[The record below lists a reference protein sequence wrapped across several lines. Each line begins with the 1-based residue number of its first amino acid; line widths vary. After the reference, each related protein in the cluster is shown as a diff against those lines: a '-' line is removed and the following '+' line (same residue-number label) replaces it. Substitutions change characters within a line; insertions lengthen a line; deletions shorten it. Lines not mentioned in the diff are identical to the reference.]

1 MKNQG
6 RHDIKDRWQEIE
18 DRFVDVVHK
27 QSGDKSIQ
35 WIKPSEHLSYQ
46 MPEKEF
52 EIFEQDFTKTMM
64 DYMMYEDGID
74 AKDFYDN
81 LIEKVMYSSVVTE
94 DGEDYIITLKGDND
108 DK

>member
-46 MPEKEF
+46 MPEK
-52 EIFEQDFTKTMM
+52 
-64 DYMMYEDGID
+64 
-74 AKDFYDN
+74 
-81 LIEKVMYSSVVTE
+81 S
-94 DGEDYIITLKGDND
+94 LKFLN
-108 DK
+108 KILQKQ